1 MGNELSPGPFP
12 RGLFL
17 FSAKHSP
24 SMSGG
29 IYHSITR
36 FARSVPLVS
45 FAFVSFL
52 LHPPVRCLHPNTANE
67 RSFFSSSGI
76 IGSLKEL
83 LRSGQSFIGI
93 LSDPLSPAIANRRRL
108 VCASAR
114 ASSQDA
120 FIRLSEDLLWGLWS
134 RFYRVCVKM
143 WLSYRETL
151 DSFSCVKT
159 RRFLFLKMNLRFDRI
174 FWALKFRSD
183 LSANFSL
190 ELS

>member
-120 FIRLSEDLLWGLWS
+120 FISSLRGSPLGSMVAFLSRVRENVIKLS
-134 RFYRVCVKM
+134 R
-143 WLSYRETL
+143 
-151 DSFSCVKT
+151 DT
-159 RRFLFLKMNLRFDRI
+159 RFIQLR
-174 FWALKFRSD
+174 
-183 LSANFSL
+183 
-190 ELS
+190 